1 MLKPSINSQQGFP
14 DTYSLSY
21 FSLGGQSSLAETL
34 KGGGLILAHTLRGHI
49 HQGREGIAV
58 GAGALAY
65 IVIVLSKQCVQEI
78 TRLGYNPR
86 EPVPSYQHS
95 PSRNQFSSF
104 PKQQYLSGMECSN
117 T

>member
-1 MLKPSINSQQGFP
+1 M
-14 DTYSLSY
+14 
-21 FSLGGQSSLAETL
+21 
-34 KGGGLILAHTLRGHI
+34 AHTLRGHI

-104 PKQQYLSGMECSN
+104 PVRDGVFKHMTLRRTFCI
-117 T
+117 